1 MSALPLSLCVGA
13 CSRISTV
20 WLSPAGPGSTLTK
33 THKHTHILTLVHTVM
48 HMGQH
53 EQAYIK
59 DTSVSYACLM
69 GQAGSGWPL
78 LQVTAWISMHD

>member
-1 MSALPLSLCVGA
+1 MSAFPLSLVCWGMQPHLPSLA
-13 CSRISTV
+13 CTRRALEHTDKD
-20 WLSPAGPGSTLTK
+20 TLTY
-33 THKHTHILTLVHTVM
+33 THTHSHTLM

-59 DTSVSYACLM
+59 DTSVSSACLM

-78 LQVTAWISMHD
+78 LQVTAQISMHD